1 METQHTT
8 LTTSG
13 HWTHIM
19 CSTQSLCQLSL
30 SLVPMSVYW
39 ITLGTLHLVLPI
51 VFYSSIPDV
60 VRVCGHCGQRCE
72 ELDIIPWAPDMVTPW
87 YHDHYSEWA
96 FVTANQNPG
105 WVRSDQWVA
114 SSWSVAVCE
123 HSRCLAA
130 ICLIFIVSQFD
141 DWIINVKITITK
153 INFCNLLKPLAIQ
166 LKRCKDLKVKVM
178 VSLAFHIASGQ
189 TGVVMAGSY
198 E

>member
-1 METQHTT
+1 M
-8 LTTSG
+8 
-13 HWTHIM
+13 II
-19 CSTQSLCQLSL
+19 TQSEPLLQ
-30 SLVPMSVYW
+30 
-39 ITLGTLHLVLPI
+39 PI
-51 VFYSSIPDV
+51 RTQDESDLTNEWP
-60 VRVCGHCGQRCE
+60 HP
-72 ELDIIPWAPDMVTPW
+72 EL
-87 YHDHYSEWA
+87 
-96 FVTANQNPG
+96 
-105 WVRSDQWVA
+105 
-114 SSWSVAVCE
+114 CE

>member
-1 METQHTT
+1 
-8 LTTSG
+8 
-13 HWTHIM
+13 M

-30 SLVPMSVYW
+30 SH
-39 ITLGTLHLVLPI
+39 GTI
-51 VFYSSIPDV
+51 VSLLEYSWHFTPCFYSSIPDV

-96 FVTANQNPG
+96 FVTANQRPG

-141 DWIINVKITITK
+141 DWIINVKITLTK
-153 INFCNLLKPLAIQ
+153 ITFCNLLKPLLIQ
-166 LKRCKDLKVKVM
+166 L
-178 VSLAFHIASGQ
+178 
-189 TGVVMAGSY
+189 
-198 E
+198 